1 MEANMK
7 NRLKV
12 YVDSLFSELP
22 NTDTIDET
30 KEELIANLI
39 DKYDDYIKEGLSN
52 ELAYQKVIAS
62 IGDVQ
67 ELVESDVELDAKS
80 EPKKLSMNTNHYLS
94 VLLFVMTPILLISLS
109 FIEDELSIFG
119 VFIAIVMILLALVF
133 QTRAINEPIKKS
145 KSLMFSVKERQRLRD
160 IKTII
165 YLMVTMLVIGSF
177 LTKISVDLTLYLVG
191 YAISLVIEL
200 YMMLKKVNQFDP
212 QEIELDVYSLSSRIV
227 FTIAALIFF
236 SGAIKLSVSWLVFVG
251 AALITQLIKISLKKE

>member
-1 MEANMK
+1 MK

-67 ELVESDVELDAKS
+67 ELVESDVEIDAKS
-80 EPKKLSMNTNHYLS
+80 ESKELSMNTNHYLS

-133 QTRAINEPIKKS
+133 QTRAINEPLKKG
-145 KSLMFSVKERQRLRD
+145 KSLMFSVKERERLQD

-177 LTKISVDLTLYLVG
+177 LTKITVSLTLYLVG

-200 YMMLKKVNQFDP
+200 LMMLKKVNQFDP